1 MGPVNEYP
9 RGTQE
14 GLRKHSGGTQE
25 GLRRDSG
32 GTQEGGAPWDIAE
45 QFGNY
50 CANDDF
56 NSSQVMCRP

>member
-1 MGPVNEYP
+1 MS
-9 RGTQE
+9 TQE
-14 GLRKHSGGTQE
+14 GLRRDSGGTSGGTQE